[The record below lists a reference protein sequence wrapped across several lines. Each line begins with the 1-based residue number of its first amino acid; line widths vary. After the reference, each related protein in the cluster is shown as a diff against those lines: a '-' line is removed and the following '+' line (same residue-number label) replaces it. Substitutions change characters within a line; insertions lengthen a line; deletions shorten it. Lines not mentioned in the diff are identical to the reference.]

1 MKQSN
6 LVLLISLFL
15 IILGCKSEND
25 IEITKEEFLGS
36 AEKKKP
42 IDIYNIEMSEEDI
55 ELSYKFKTWQDNQL
69 TIAGREADAENNP
82 LISYLEKKML

>member
-1 MKQSN
+1 M
-6 LVLLISLFL
+6 

-25 IEITKEEFLGS
+25 IEITKEEFLDS

-42 IDIYNIEMSEEDI
+42 IDIYSIEMSDEDI
-55 ELSYKFKTWQDNQL
+55 ELSYKFAKWQENEL

-82 LISYLEKKML
+82 LLSYLEKKML